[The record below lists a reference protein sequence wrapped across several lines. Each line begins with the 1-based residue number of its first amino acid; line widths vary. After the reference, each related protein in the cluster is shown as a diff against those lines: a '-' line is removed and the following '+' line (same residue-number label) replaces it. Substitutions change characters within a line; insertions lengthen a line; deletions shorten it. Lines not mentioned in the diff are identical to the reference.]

1 MVGKLRA
8 SAAAVVLVSALGC
21 ALLVATPAGAD
32 GGVLGGCS
40 QTLGH
45 PFQPWL
51 DPASYTL
58 VPDGGFEGDGA
69 GWQLSGG
76 ARTVSGNEPWYTSG
90 PGTTALSLPTGSS
103 AVSPSFCI
111 GLLDPTVRL
120 FARNSALLGL
130 GTVVVTAD
138 VDAAG
143 TNLTLPVGVIVA
155 GSRWQPSLPLPLL
168 ASALSPLGDGE
179 GTATAR
185 LHFTALGGNWQ
196 LDDVYVDPFKTS

>member
-1 MVGKLRA
+1 MIGRLRA

-32 GGVLGGCS
+32 GGLLGSCS
-40 QTLGH
+40 QALTN

-51 DPASYTL
+51 DPASYAL
-58 VPDGGFEGDGA
+58 VPDGGFEEGGA

-76 ARTVSGNEPWYTSG
+76 ARTVAGNEPWNTSG
-90 PGTTALSLPTGSS
+90 SGTTALSLPAGAS
-103 AVSPSFCI
+103 AVSPPFCI
-111 GLLDPTVRL
+111 GLLDPTTRL
-120 FARNSALLGL
+120 FARNSGLLGL

-168 ASALSPLGDGE
+168 VNALSPLGDGD

-185 LHFTALGGNWQ
+185 LRFTALGGSWQ